1 MENEIKRNMY
11 STTSTRRLTIS
22 KSSGFNPKK
31 INETTPDP
39 CTFNKLNPIEPND
52 LVSDE
57 LTKFQIVIA
66 K

>member
-1 MENEIKRNMY
+1 MKKKGISIQLPRHE
-11 STTSTRRLTIS
+11 RRFTILML
-22 KSSGFNPKK
+22 SGFNPTI